1 MAQELRAEKDNLLR
15 AIKDLE
21 FDLATGKLSNEDY
34 SSDAKQIRGPCAWSS
49 YRNLTPRRQPSE
61 ATTGFHATQTF
72 HPQSSDGYSSFW
84 SRPVFAA
91 SVIGL
96 LIAIIGGGGF
106 LLGRVTQHTPEEE
119 VAREAA
125 PGGPGNGSQMI
136 AALESRLAQNPRDLE
151 ALVGLGRIYLQTGQM
166 PKAIEFYKR
175 ALEVDGNNVS
185 ALSGLAMI
193 LAQAGHSDQALI
205 FFDRALAINPQVPM
219 ALLFKG
225 RILYEE
231 KKDYAGAIA
240 SWEQFLRVM
249 PQGGPADVV
258 RGWIEEARRE
268 ARKMEGDE
276 QPTKPHKGSHDF
288 TPPRGNRAGHGLA
301 ALEQGT
307 DLNRPKAVQ
316 CRRREEDHSD
326 G

>member
-1 MAQELRAEKDNLLR
+1 VIITIVAILTALGTVAYLGYPIVRRDRSFAPDQHAGLPMVQELRAEKDTLLG

-21 FDLATGKLSNEDY
+21 FDLASGKLSNADY
-34 SSDAKQIRGPCAWSS
+34 HAMRSKYEARTMDVFQKLDAE
-49 YRNLTPRRQPSE
+49 E
-61 ATTGFHATQTF
+61 ATFQKQPPAATPSTRATPSPVQAAI
-72 HPQSSDGYSSFW
+72 PLW

-106 LLGRVTQHTPEEE
+106 LLGRVTQDTSVQETP
-119 VAREAA
+119 REMDQ
-125 PGGPGNGSQMI
+125 GSGAQML

-151 ALVGLGRIYLQTGQM
+151 ALVGLGRIYLQSGQM
-166 PKAIEFYKR
+166 PKAIEVYKR

-193 LAQAGHSDQALI
+193 LAQAGHSDQALTL
-205 FFDRALAINPQVPM
+205 FDRALAINPQVPM

-231 KKDYAGAIA
+231 RKDYAGAITN
-240 SWEQFLRVM
+240 WEQFLRVV

-268 ARKMEGDE
+268 ARKMEGDG
-276 QPTKPHKGSHDF
+276 QTTKMP
-288 TPPRGNRAGHGLA
+288 
-301 ALEQGT
+301 
-307 DLNRPKAVQ
+307 
-316 CRRREEDHSD
+316 
-326 G
+326 